1 MTRNTVAFS
10 GRVKYTPNACNL
22 AERLRHDA
30 AQARALAEKLE
41 AERQAPTANGDA
53 TGEADGVNG
62 DEAAAEL
69 GSARVQ
75 RRIEEAWRLSEL
87 DKVDEELDAEQSR
100 EKARIE
106 LDLWIA
112 YLRNG
117 LNT

>member
-10 GRVKYTPNACNL
+10 GRCKYTPNACN
-22 AERLRHDA
+22 ATARLQHDA
-30 AQARALAEKLE
+30 VQAKSLAMKLE
-41 AERQAPTANGDA
+41 VIAEALGGAEA
-53 TGEADGVNG
+53 ADGATAGEV
-62 DEAAAEL
+62 
-69 GSARVQ
+69 GSKRVQ
-75 RRIEEAWRLSEL
+75 QRIEEVHRRCGL
-87 DKVDEELDAEQSR
+87 DKEEGELGEEQVR